1 MYPNGVTHEV
11 VEDDQSGMAAVLKWL
26 SYVPA
31 TSAEL
36 SHALPHADLMD
47 PVDRDITFSPT
58 KSPYDPRHMLAGL
71 TAEEGS
77 HLSGFCDKGSFTEY
91 LGGWGKSV
99 VVGRGRLG
107 GVNIGVIAVETRQVE
122 QRIPADPGN
131 AESRESLQPQA
142 GQVWYPDS
150 AHKTAQAIADFS
162 RGENLPLVIFANW
175 RGFSGG
181 TRDMYGEILK
191 YGAMIVDALRDYK
204 QPVFIYIPPH
214 CELRGGAWVVLDP
227 TINIQKI
234 QMFADEAARGGI
246 LEPPGICEVKYRPT
260 EQVATMHRLDGA
272 LRELDEALPLAD
284 QSQQAALKASI
295 KSRERALSQPYLTVA
310 HEFADLH
317 DRAGRMKAKGCIEEV
332 LTWRTSRRFFYWR
345 ILKRQAEES
354 LKEALVKAS
363 RGALSIEDAH
373 DKVHAML
380 PKGMT
385 DQEAVKWFQ
394 DNKKEMDALV
404 AAHTR

>member
-1 MYPNGVTHEV
+1 MCTQHAVA
-11 VEDDQSGMAAVLKWL
+11 DQVAA
-26 SYVPA
+26 
-31 TSAEL
+31 
-36 SHALPHADLMD
+36 
-47 PVDRDITFSPT
+47 
-58 KSPYDPRHMLAGL
+58 
-71 TAEEGS
+71 
-77 HLSGFCDKGSFTEY
+77 
-91 LGGWGKSV
+91 
-99 VVGRGRLG
+99 
-107 GVNIGVIAVETRQVE
+107 GVIAVETRQVE

-150 AHKTAQAIADFS
+150 AHKTAQAIADFG

-260 EQVATMHRLDGA
+260 EQVATMHRLDGT
-272 LRELDEALPLAD
+272 LKELDDALPLAD
-284 QSQQAALKASI
+284 QVTGQNTCMPHSSLTCL
-295 KSRERALSQPYLTVA
+295 SRA
-310 HEFADLH
+310 
-317 DRAGRMKAKGCIEEV
+317 
-332 LTWRTSRRFFYWR
+332 SRR
-345 ILKRQAEES
+345 
-354 LKEALVKAS
+354 
-363 RGALSIEDAH
+363 
-373 DKVHAML
+373 
-380 PKGMT
+380 P
-385 DQEAVKWFQ
+385 
-394 DNKKEMDALV
+394 
-404 AAHTR
+404 